1 MQPYRGRIWVT
12 DWGHNC
18 YVIIRVTIG
27 AYRII
32 MSVAVQRLHI
42 PSHRQLACFLLDKSS
57 IANVHL
63 ANHKLIV
70 YVSPYNILLIF
81 KAPCCEELLEDA
93 VSIKIMLKLKS
104 YSQFKYTCSGIIA
117 EAHSGKLEAT
127 PSEVQQCR
135 GQPSGPNIV
144 FLKICGSQGKKGLI
158 ISIKV

>member
-18 YVIIRVTIG
+18 YIIIRVTVG
-27 AYRII
+27 AYSII

-81 KAPCCEELLEDA
+81 KASCCEELLEDA

-127 PSEVQQCR
+127 PSEVQQCC

-144 FLKICGSQGKKGLI
+144 FLKIYGSQEKKDLL
-158 ISIKV
+158 SA